1 MMNYSRVRSTTG
13 ESKKIQLINYA
24 SITYS
29 FFSARKAR
37 QSLTK
42 YLFSSKFRF
51 DRFDLGLL
59 PEPMP
64 MVPTKFRIKPFDSF
78 FSYPADR

>member
-1 MMNYSRVRSTTG
+1 MMNYSKVGSTAS

-29 FFSARKAR
+29 FFSARKAI
-37 QSLTK
+37 QL
-42 YLFSSKFRF
+42 SSKFRF

-59 PEPMP
+59 PELMLMIPQNF
-64 MVPTKFRIKPFDSF
+64 VLNRLIVF